1 MKKKNKRK
9 EKMKLNKWVKENG
22 KWVEYKCVKP
32 SSDKK
37 KDIPYMNVLKKA
49 IYTLNDIDI
58 HYLINTLEDVLDS
71 KKYKRYEE

>member
-1 MKKKNKRK
+1 
-9 EKMKLNKWVKENG
+9 MKLNKWVKENG

-32 SSDKK
+32 SSDEE